1 MPDLD
6 RFYREAANKAA
17 VLAVAPGSSE
27 GGLRDLVMKGGY
39 SFPIMLDDGGVASA
53 YKVRYVPALFVIDA
67 AGNLVQRLVGGTDF
81 AQLNKLADGLNGG

>member
-17 VLAVAPGSSE
+17 ILAVTPNSSE
-27 GGLRDLVMKGGY
+27 GGMRDLVMKGGY
-39 SFPIMLDDGGVASA
+39 TFPMMLDDGAVSSA

-81 AQLNKLADGLNGG
+81 AQLNKLADDLNGG

>member
-17 VLAVAPGSSE
+17 IIAVTPASSE
-27 GGLRDLVMKGGY
+27 GGLRDLVMSGHY
-39 SFPIMLDDGGVASA
+39 TLPIMIDDGSVSSA

-67 AGNLVQRLVGGTDF
+67 SGNLVQRLVGGTDF
-81 AQLNKLADGLNGG
+81 AKLNKLVDDLGGG

>member
-17 VLAVAPGSSE
+17 ILAVAPGSSE
-27 GGLRDLVMKGGY
+27 GGLRDLVMQGGY
-39 SFPIMLDDGGVASA
+39 SFPIMLDAGGVAAA

-67 AGNLVQRLVGGTDF
+67 AGNLVQQIVGGADF
-81 AQLNKLADGLNGG
+81 ARLNELVDGLDGG

>member
-17 VLAVAPGSSE
+17 VLVVAPASSE
-27 GGLRDLVMKGGY
+27 GGLRDLLMQGGY
-39 SFPIMLDDGGVASA
+39 TFPVMLDDGSVSSA